1 MINSG
6 PFWSEWFILDP
17 GRLCGFTAFMAM
29 ESEGPNQRLHDDLLW
44 LKAVSVSGGLSPSL
58 RVRFGSGVYTHPP
71 KLRGA

>member
-6 PFWSEWFILDP
+6 PFWSEWFVLHP
-17 GRLCGFTAFMAM
+17 GQLCGFTAFVAT
-29 ESEGPNQRLHDDLLW
+29 ETEGPNLRLHNDLVR
-44 LKAVSVSGGLSPSL
+44 LKVVSVSGGLSPSL